1 MIRIRELSDLND
13 IVGFTVLVA
22 PDRFRI
28 NGTFGPDQVKNLR
41 TAFELINEGFAF
53 IEKKIK
59 DPVTLAQLRQIID
72 CALTAY
78 QHGEKIKGAHLLQ
91 DFQNTVF
98 PSRFKEYVERKGEP
112 YP

>member
-13 IVGFTVLVA
+13 LVGFTVLVA
-22 PDRFRI
+22 PDRFPI
-28 NGTFGPDQVKNLR
+28 NGTFGPDQVKNLC
-41 TAFELINEGFAF
+41 TAFELINDGFPF

-59 DPVTLAQLRQIID
+59 DPVKLAQLRQIID
-72 CALTAY
+72 SALAAY
-78 QHGEKIKGAHLLQ
+78 QNDENIKGAHLLQ

-98 PSRFKEYVERKGEP
+98 PSRFKQYAERKGEP